1 MVCRRSTRALHDR
14 APESLFRQETNF
26 PESTKLPQA
35 HKTALNKRSYPDA
48 LRSYDEHSPARPA
61 PALTLDSAKGVA
73 FIERHGECDLP
84 TRRHAEESRPPPMQG
99 RTMSL
104 ILAPSAEDLMQSS
117 FASSDGAA
125 GDARSTADFIPDLRA
140 LGARTANTA
149 LKILR

>member
-1 MVCRRSTRALHDR
+1 MVCRKARESHDGV
-14 APESLFRQETNF
+14 PDCLFRQEANF

-61 PALTLDSAKGVA
+61 PALTLDSAKSVA

-104 ILAPSAEDLMQSS
+104 ILAPSAEGLIESG
-117 FASSDGAA
+117 FAGSEGAA
-125 GDARSTADFIPDLRA
+125 DHRSHAGFSTDLHTR
-140 LGARTANTA
+140 GARTANTA